1 MLIKTISVV
10 KKRLNK
16 KLAIE
21 GILLTMVDY
30 RTNYA
35 KDITAMI
42 KESYGTSVGVMESYI
57 PFSVKV
63 AEATAEGM
71 SIYRYKPKCK
81 ATESFQKLTKEVIGA

>member
-1 MLIKTISVV
+1 
-10 KKRLNK
+10 
-16 KLAIE
+16 
-21 GILLTMVDY
+21 
-30 RTNYA
+30 
-35 KDITAMI
+35 
-42 KESYGTSVGVMESYI
+42 MESYI